1 MSILPIQ
8 SSRVGNLL
16 RADVATTQID
26 QTEQQLL
33 TTQEQIST
41 GKRLNQPS
49 DDPGDSSVVMQLQKT
64 LDSQNQYMKNVQQS
78 QSQLGEVDSTLSNL
92 TDLVTQATTIASQNV
107 GSEVSDAERQ
117 SAANVVQTL
126 YSQAMQIGN
135 TQFEGSYLFGG
146 DKSNAQP
153 FTATNSGVQ
162 FVGSTTLLQNST
174 ASNTLAA
181 FQVSATTV
189 FGAMSAGVTGTADLT
204 PSLATDTRIID
215 LRGASGNGVNLGT
228 IQIGNG
234 TTSKPVNLSNAD
246 SVGDVVNAIN
256 NAGIGGITASI
267 SGNHLALSTSG
278 TDNITVNDVGGGT
291 TAADLGI
298 LKTTGGGAG
307 APVTGASVQPSVTPL
322 TQLTSLNNGAGIDT
336 THGLVITNGQASAT
350 INLSGAHTVED
361 LLNAINS
368 SGVSV
373 QARIN
378 SAGTGIDIMNP
389 VQGTQ
394 MTIGENGGT
403 TAADLGVRS
412 FSPSTP
418 LSELN
423 GGKGPTLATSGPDF
437 QVTRSD
443 GTTFGVSLTGAKT
456 IADVIGDINT
466 AAGGTGVT
474 ASFATTGNGIVLTDT
489 AGGPGTLTVTPQ
501 NFSSAASDLGLD
513 VAATGNVIKGSDA
526 NPVQTQGLFADLA
539 NLQKALNA
547 NDQTAITAAG
557 AALQSDHD
565 RIVAARGQAGGQVQ
579 AYQNLQSAI
588 QDQTTATT
596 ALISQLQDADM
607 PSVISQYSTL
617 QTALQATLQ
626 VSARAMSLSLMD
638 FLA

>member
-8 SSRVGNLL
+8 SSRIGNLL

-26 QTEQQLL
+26 QTEQQLID
-33 TTQEQIST
+33 TQQQISS

-49 DDPGDSSVVMQLQKT
+49 DSPGDSSVVMQLQKT
-64 LDSQNQYMKNVQQS
+64 LNS
-78 QSQLGEVDSTLSNL
+78 QSQLGEVDSTLNNL
-92 TDLVTQATTIASQNV
+92 TSLVTQATTIASQNV
-107 GSEVSDAERQ
+107 GSEVSAAERQ
-117 SAANVVQTL
+117 AAASVVQGL
-126 YSQAMQIGN
+126 YSQAIQIGN

-153 FTATNSGVQ
+153 FTATSSGVQ
-162 FVGSTTLLQNST
+162 FVGSTNLLQNST
-174 ASNTLAA
+174 ASNTLAT
-181 FQVSATTV
+181 FQISATTV
-189 FGAMSAGVTGTADLT
+189 FGAMSAGVTGTANLT
-204 PSLATDTRIID
+204 PSLTAATRISD
-215 LRGASGNGVNLGT
+215 LRGASGNGISLGS

-234 TTSKPVNLSNAD
+234 TTSKLVDLSKAD
-246 SVGDVVNAIN
+246 NVQDVVNSIK
-256 NAGIGGITASI
+256 NAGIGGITAAF
-267 SGNHLALSTSG
+267 SGNHLVLSTSG
-278 TDNITVNDVGGGT
+278 TDNITVSDIGGGT

-307 APVTGASVQPSVTPL
+307 VSVTGASVQPGVTPL

-350 INLSGAHTVED
+350 INLSAAHTVED

-368 SGVSV
+368 SGVNV

-394 MTIGENGGT
+394 MTVGENGGT

-412 FSPSTP
+412 FSPSTL

-423 GGKGPTLATSGPDF
+423 GGKGPTLASSGPDF
-437 QVTRSD
+437 QITRSD
-443 GTTFGVSLTGAKT
+443 GTSFGVSLTGAKT
-456 IADVIGDINT
+456 VADVIGDINT

-489 AGGPGTLTVTPQ
+489 AGGSGTLTVTPQ
-501 NFSSAASDLGLD
+501 NFSSAASDLGLT
-513 VAATGNVIKGSDA
+513 APATGNVIKGSDA

-539 NLQKALNA
+539 KLQSALNS

-557 AALQSDHD
+557 AALQADHD

-607 PSVISQYSTL
+607 PSVISKYSTL

-626 VSARAMSLSLMD
+626 VSARAMNLSLMN